1 MGQDMQLIVVTGLS
15 GSGKTIALNELEDL
29 GYYCIDNLPGTFL
42 VPVTKHLHD
51 VGRDRLAVALDS
63 RGDVS
68 LNDLASQIKVMEEK
82 KVDVRVLCL
91 TASTPVLVQR
101 YSETRRQHPLSRR
114 EGQSLDTLTDAIEK
128 ERAFLDPIVTYAHLI
143 DTSGMLPGT
152 LRKWV
157 DDFVNVKE
165 GDLILTFE
173 SFGFKRGLPMAS
185 DLVFDVRCL
194 PNPYWDES
202 LRPFT
207 GKDQPVIDF
216 LEKSQ
221 EVRSMVNDIA
231 GFIEKWLPYYLAQ
244 NRHYLTVAI
253 GCTGGQHR
261 SVYIVEALSKYFGQ
275 KYRSVITR
283 HRALDSVT
291 K

>member
-1 MGQDMQLIVVTGLS
+1 MQLIVVTGLS

-29 GYYCIDNLPGTFL
+29 GYYCIDNLPGVFL
-42 VPVTKHLHD
+42 LPITKHLHD
-51 VGRDRLAVALDS
+51 VGRERLAVALDS

-68 LNDLASQIKVMEEK
+68 LNDLASQIKALGEK
-82 KVDVRVLCL
+82 GVDVRVLYL

-101 YSETRRQHPLSRR
+101 FSETRRQHPLSRK
-114 EGQSLDTLTDAIEK
+114 EGNTLETLTDAIEK
-128 ERAFLDPIVTYAHLI
+128 ERAFLDPIVTYSHLI

-165 GDLILTFE
+165 GELILTFE

-194 PNPYWDES
+194 PNPYWEES

-216 LEKSQ
+216 LAKSK
-221 EVRSMVNDIA
+221 EVSEMIGDISH
-231 GFIEKWLPYYLAQ
+231 FIEKWLPFYLAQ
-244 NRHYLTVAI
+244 NRHYLTVSI

-261 SVYIVEALSKYFGQ
+261 SVYIVEALSKYFSK
-275 KYRSVITR
+275 KYDSVITR
-283 HRALDSVT
+283 HRALDNV
-291 K
+291 KK